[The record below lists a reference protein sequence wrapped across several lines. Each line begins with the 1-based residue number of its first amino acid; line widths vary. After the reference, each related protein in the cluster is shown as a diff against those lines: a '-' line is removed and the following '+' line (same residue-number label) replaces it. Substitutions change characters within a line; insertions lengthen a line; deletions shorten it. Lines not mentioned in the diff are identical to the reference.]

1 MSLRQRNFSG
11 KIVQR
16 SGVKPLLYSHIGL
29 VSVLASVGERSVV
42 EMDRAVAVNRMLL
55 KGNAWDRFGT
65 KVFAAIQVLSGAE
78 SANLE
83 N

>member
-1 MSLRQRNFSG
+1 MMAISFDL
-11 KIVQR
+11 IT
-16 SGVKPLLYSHIGL
+16 LL
-29 VSVLASVGERSVV
+29 
-42 EMDRAVAVNRMLL
+42 AVNRMLL